1 MSLKQKISEDMKD
14 AMRAKDDL
22 RLSTIRMLMAAIKQK
37 EIDERIELDDTK
49 IVAIVNKLVKQR
61 QDSVAQFQQAGRHDL
76 AERESN
82 EIQVL
87 TAYMPEQLSP
97 AAIDQAIER
106 AITESGAQNI
116 QEIGKVMSLLKQTL
130 AGQADMAQVSARLK
144 TKLSA

>member
-1 MSLKQKISEDMKD
+1 MSLKQKISEDMKN
-14 AMRAKDDL
+14 AMRAKDEL

-37 EIDERIELDDTK
+37 EIDERIELDDAT

-61 QDSVAQFQQAGRHDL
+61 QDSFTQFQQAARHDL

-82 EIQVL
+82 EINIL
-87 TAYMPEQLSP
+87 TAYMPEQLSS
-97 AAIDQAIER
+97 AAIDQAIDQ
-106 AITESGAQNI
+106 AISQSGAQNI

>member
-1 MSLKQKISEDMKD
+1 
-14 AMRAKDDL
+14 
-22 RLSTIRMLMAAIKQK
+22 
-37 EIDERIELDDTK
+37 
-49 IVAIVNKLVKQR
+49 
-61 QDSVAQFQQAGRHDL
+61 
-76 AERESN
+76 
-82 EIQVL
+82 
-87 TAYMPEQLSP
+87 MPEQLSP